1 MGYDGKNKIM
11 KIEEIVQKK
20 PKNELNNILASK
32 LRRISILIN
41 FKSKN
46 ATEISD
52 TTNK

>member
-1 MGYDGKNKIM
+1 MGYDGKNKII

-20 PKNELNNILASK
+20 PKNELSNILLPK
-32 LRRISILIN
+32 PRRVSIHIN

-52 TTNK
+52 TTNI